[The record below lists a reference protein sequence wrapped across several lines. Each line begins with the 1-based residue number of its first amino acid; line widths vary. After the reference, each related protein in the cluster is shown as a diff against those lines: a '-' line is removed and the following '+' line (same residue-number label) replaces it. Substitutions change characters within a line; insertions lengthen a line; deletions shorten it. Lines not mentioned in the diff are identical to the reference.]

1 MAIAEDAEAGLAA
14 KFAVMRELLDE
25 RQWRVY
31 LGTEARALGRGG
43 VAAVAR
49 ASGASQVT
57 VAAGAAQAAD
67 PGALAALAR
76 GRSRRPG
83 AGRPK
88 AEDAQPGLRQA
99 LGGVL
104 EEATRGDP
112 VSEITWCS
120 LSLRDLRRQLAARGF
135 RCGKDAIA
143 RMLRQEGYSLQAMA
157 KVLEGR
163 QHPDR
168 DGQFRHVNAMIRAF
182 AAAGYPVV
190 SADAKKKEQLG
201 PYHRDGRTWRPA
213 GNPVKVRD
221 HDFPDQELGKITPYG
236 VYDIAANRG
245 FVSVGTSCDTAAF
258 AVNALRLWWQREGA
272 LRYPGAARLLVTAD
286 AGGSNGYRSRL
297 WKDQLAVL
305 AAETG
310 LKISVVHFPP
320 GTSKWNR
327 IEHRLFCHITR
338 TWRTRP
344 LMTADDAVAGIAA
357 TVTSQGLKCTAVRDD
372 AAYPEGAKV
381 SGERL
386 RYLQDR
392 VVVRHGPHRDWNY
405 TILPA
410 PRPAPEPEP
419 EPGPGPGRAGPDPA
433 LVRALAALA
442 GIGDPDALAGE
453 LALAWDAAREHRL
466 TLERGRGR
474 IRRCGNSNASLARLA
489 LPAILTAAACRYNAG
504 MSCALIGT
512 LLGVHHA
519 TIGDAT
525 RYARPVL
532 EQHGLTITTGRPR
545 ISTLRDLREHAS
557 ATGITIPLPQPHPPP
572 SRTRPPPA
580 PDTPEPANL
589 KTDASQAPTT
599 APGSRRRSTTRA
611 RWPSPGLSRPRRT
624 GRASG
629 MLRSWRTR
637 YTSRCSASAVR
648 GERGP
653 RRTPLAIAPDRLP
666 GRGGDLVRLGRP
678 RRAVRVRP
686 DPPAARHRRRLHHQH
701 RDHAAG
707 RGGSLRR
714 VRAAGLAH
722 CRSPGTRPV
731 VRSQVGDR
739 GPGSRH
745 VRPGDLS
752 PAGRRA
758 RGPGAV
764 AGRGTRVLHP
774 GGDPRVRGGP
784 DAPAQGRPCR

>member
-1 MAIAEDAEAGLAA
+1 VTIPEDAEAGLAA

-25 RQWRVY
+25 RRWRVY
-31 LGTEARALGRGG
+31 LGTEAQALGRGG
-43 VAAVAR
+43 IAAVAR

-57 VAAGAAQAAD
+57 VAAGAAEAAD
-67 PGALAALAR
+67 PGALTALAW

-99 LGGVL
+99 LGGLL

-120 LSLRDLRRQLAARGF
+120 LSLRDLERQMAARGF
-135 RCGKDAIA
+135 RCKKDAIA
-143 RMLRQEGYSLQAMA
+143 RMLRGQGYSLQAMA

-168 DGQFRHVNAMIRAF
+168 DAQFRHINAMIRAF
-182 AAAGYPVV
+182 AAAGHPVV
-190 SADAKKKEQLG
+190 SVDAKKKEQFG
-201 PYHRDGRTWRPA
+201 PYSRDGRAWRPA
-213 GNPVKVRD
+213 GDPVKVRD
-221 HDFPDQELGKITPYG
+221 HDFPDQELGKIAPYG
-236 VYDIAANRG
+236 VYDITANTGFAA
-245 FVSVGTSCDTAAF
+245 VGTSHDTAAF
-258 AVNALRLWWQREGA
+258 AVNALRLWWRAEGS
-272 LRYPGAARLLVTAD
+272 LRYPGASRLLVTAD
-286 AGGSNGYRSRL
+286 AGGSNGYRCRL

-310 LKISVVHFPP
+310 LKISVAHFPP

-338 TWRTRP
+338 TWRARP

-381 SGERL
+381 SDDRL

-392 VVVRHGPHRDWNY
+392 VLVRHGPRRDWNY

-410 PRPAPEPEP
+410 PRPAPGPQ
-419 EPGPGPGRAGPDPA
+419 PGPGAGPGRAGPDPA

-442 GIGDPDALAGE
+442 GIGDPDTLAGE

-489 LPAILTAAACRYNAG
+489 LPAILTAAACRYTAG
-504 MSCALIGT
+504 MSCALIGS

-545 ISTLRDLREHAS
+545 ISTLCDLREHAF
-557 ATGITIPLPQPHPPP
+557 AAGITLPVPNPARSGNPSPPP
-572 SRTRPPPA
+572 TRPKPP
-580 PDTPEPANL
+580 T
-589 KTDASQAPTT
+589 
-599 APGSRRRSTTRA
+599 
-611 RWPSPGLSRPRRT
+611 
-624 GRASG
+624 
-629 MLRSWRTR
+629 
-637 YTSRCSASAVR
+637 
-648 GERGP
+648 
-653 RRTPLAIAPDRLP
+653 
-666 GRGGDLVRLGRP
+666 
-678 RRAVRVRP
+678 
-686 DPPAARHRRRLHHQH
+686 
-701 RDHAAG
+701 
-707 RGGSLRR
+707 
-714 VRAAGLAH
+714 
-722 CRSPGTRPV
+722 
-731 VRSQVGDR
+731 
-739 GPGSRH
+739 
-745 VRPGDLS
+745 
-752 PAGRRA
+752 
-758 RGPGAV
+758 
-764 AGRGTRVLHP
+764 
-774 GGDPRVRGGP
+774 
-784 DAPAQGRPCR
+784 

>member
-1 MAIAEDAEAGLAA
+1 VTIPEDAEAGLAA

-25 RQWRVY
+25 RRWRVY
-31 LGTEARALGRGG
+31 LGTEAQALGRGG
-43 VAAVAR
+43 IAAVAR

-57 VAAGAAQAAD
+57 VAAGAAEAAD
-67 PGALAALAR
+67 PGALTALAW

-99 LGGVL
+99 LGGLL

-120 LSLRDLRRQLAARGF
+120 LSLRDLERQMAARGF
-135 RCGKDAIA
+135 RCKKDAIA
-143 RMLRQEGYSLQAMA
+143 RMLRGQGYSLQAMA

-168 DGQFRHVNAMIRAF
+168 DAQFRHINAMIRAF
-182 AAAGYPVV
+182 AAAGHPVV
-190 SADAKKKEQLG
+190 SVDAKKKEQLG
-201 PYHRDGRTWRPA
+201 PYSRDGRAWRPA
-213 GNPVKVRD
+213 GDPVKVRD
-221 HDFPDQELGKITPYG
+221 HDFPDQELGKIAPYG
-236 VYDIAANRG
+236 VYDITANTGFAA
-245 FVSVGTSCDTAAF
+245 VGTSHDTAAF
-258 AVNALRLWWQREGA
+258 AVNALRLWWRAEGS
-272 LRYPGAARLLVTAD
+272 LRYPGASRLLVTAD
-286 AGGSNGYRSRL
+286 AGGSNGYRCRL

-310 LKISVVHFPP
+310 LKISVAHFPP

-338 TWRTRP
+338 TWRARP

-381 SGERL
+381 SDDRL

-392 VVVRHGPHRDWNY
+392 VLVRHGPRRDWNY

-410 PRPAPEPEP
+410 PRPAPGPQ
-419 EPGPGPGRAGPDPA
+419 PGPGAGPGRAGPDPA

-442 GIGDPDALAGE
+442 GLGDPDTLAGE

-489 LPAILTAAACRYNAG
+489 LPAILTAAACRYTAG
-504 MSCALIGT
+504 MSCALIGS

-545 ISTLRDLREHAS
+545 ISTLCDLREHAF
-557 ATGITIPLPQPHPPP
+557 AAGITLPVPNPARSGNPSPPP
-572 SRTRPPPA
+572 TRPKPP
-580 PDTPEPANL
+580 T
-589 KTDASQAPTT
+589 
-599 APGSRRRSTTRA
+599 
-611 RWPSPGLSRPRRT
+611 
-624 GRASG
+624 
-629 MLRSWRTR
+629 
-637 YTSRCSASAVR
+637 
-648 GERGP
+648 
-653 RRTPLAIAPDRLP
+653 
-666 GRGGDLVRLGRP
+666 
-678 RRAVRVRP
+678 
-686 DPPAARHRRRLHHQH
+686 
-701 RDHAAG
+701 
-707 RGGSLRR
+707 
-714 VRAAGLAH
+714 
-722 CRSPGTRPV
+722 
-731 VRSQVGDR
+731 
-739 GPGSRH
+739 
-745 VRPGDLS
+745 
-752 PAGRRA
+752 
-758 RGPGAV
+758 
-764 AGRGTRVLHP
+764 
-774 GGDPRVRGGP
+774 
-784 DAPAQGRPCR
+784 